1 MILLL
6 RWWGGWRDFDIQGL
20 EQVCVRR
27 RQGNGVPRLQGSDS
41 QVGLYPPFSFS
52 TLQASSCFPNPGT
65 LLPETSSLTT
75 TRTPKYQ
82 ILASPGVS
90 IKSQGERSK
99 IFFCRNLRDLGGEM
113 YEQKTKGALPI
124 RWIIIIIFISMYW
137 QNNVSHLCLFVLLAS
152 IIRHIIHQMI
162 VLVIVIVTLH
172 SSYGRSRNNWTLQ
185 CKINFN

>member
-124 RWIIIIIFISMYW
+124 RWMIIIIFTSTITILAKQCFTS
-137 QNNVSHLCLFVLLAS
+137 LLVYV
-152 IIRHIIHQMI
+152 IGIDHQ
-162 VLVIVIVTLH
+162 TH
-172 SSYGRSRNNWTLQ
+172 NSPNDRSRHRHCHPNKCVSSSL
-185 CKINFN
+185 